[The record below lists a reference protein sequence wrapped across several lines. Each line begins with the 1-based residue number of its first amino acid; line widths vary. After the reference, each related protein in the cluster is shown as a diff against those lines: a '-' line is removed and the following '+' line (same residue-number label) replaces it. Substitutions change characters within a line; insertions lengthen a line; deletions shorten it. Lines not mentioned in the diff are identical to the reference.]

1 MVMLRHYCI
10 IGLLSFHRFICSF
23 IFISQL
29 NTVNG
34 LLSFLTTGHNKIQFP
49 SKYWAMKCA
58 TRFNKTLNIKQERN
72 RIEIENATVCLYCG
86 GECDHRPSGEPTSEF
101 QRPGPYVRPHVLGW
115 CKNITINDYRKM
127 NLCQETAAD
136 ICPLAFFHRSP
147 RIQIVRP
154 HTRNLAHKSNA

>member
-49 SKYWAMKCA
+49 SQYWAMKCA

-72 RIEIENATVCLYCG
+72 RIEIENATVCLYSG
-86 GECDHRPSGEPTSEF
+86 GECGHRPSGEPTSEF
-101 QRPGPYVRPHVLGW
+101 QRLGPVRPPACPRVMQKHHNQWLPQNEPLSGDSGRYMSISILPPEPSHP
-115 CKNITINDYRKM
+115 NREATHTQPRT
-127 NLCQETAAD
+127 QE
-136 ICPLAFFHRSP
+136 
-147 RIQIVRP
+147 
-154 HTRNLAHKSNA
+154 